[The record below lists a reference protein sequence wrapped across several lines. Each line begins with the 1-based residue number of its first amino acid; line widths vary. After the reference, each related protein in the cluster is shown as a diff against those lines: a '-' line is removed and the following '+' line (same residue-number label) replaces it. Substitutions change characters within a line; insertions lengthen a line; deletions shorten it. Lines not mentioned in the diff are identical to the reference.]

1 MKNISL
7 AEDTISK
14 DEMDSL
20 ADWLKTYP
28 RLTKGPLTEEF
39 EEAWSQK
46 LGVKH
51 SVFVNSGSS
60 ANLLMLYTLIE
71 SGEIKVGD
79 KVIVPAISWA
89 TDLAPVI
96 QLGLVPILCD
106 VDPENLGVCPKHLEE
121 VVAEHNPKV
130 LLLVSVLGLVPN
142 MPLLKGIC
150 DNNNIILLED
160 VCESLGSKW
169 SGKTL
174 GTFGLMS
181 SFSLYFGHHLS
192 TIEGGMVCT
201 NDTETYHLLKSIRSH
216 GWGRE
221 YPEGERKALES
232 KYNVGEFNSLF
243 TFYNVGF
250 NIRAT
255 DLQAFIGISQLKK
268 WDCVCATRSNNFKT
282 YLSALPDG
290 IWKPTIDSRSYIS
303 NFAYPL
309 ITPNRDRIRERLTA
323 EGIECRPLI
332 SGSMSK
338 QPMYTK
344 NYSNT
349 NTYEVAEKIHR
360 EGMYLPNHQHLSEE
374 DVIRICDIIK
384 DEI

>member
-1 MKNISL
+1 MKNIAL

-39 EEAWSQK
+39 EEAWSRK

-71 SGEIKVGD
+71 SGKLSVGD
-79 KVIVPAISWA
+79 EVIVPAISWA

-96 QLGLVPILCD
+96 QLGLKPVLCD
-106 VDPENLGVCPKHLEE
+106 VDQNNLGVSPSHLREI
-121 VVAEHNPKV
+121 VKKYNPKV
-130 LLLVSVLGLVPN
+130 LLLVSVLGLVPD
-142 MPLLKGIC
+142 MPLIQGIC
-150 DNNNIILLED
+150 DKNNIILLED

-169 SGKTL
+169 DATNL
-174 GTFGLMS
+174 GTYGLMS
-181 SFSLYFGHHLS
+181 TFSLYFGHHLS

-201 NDTETYHLLKSIRSH
+201 NDTETYHLLKSVRSH
-216 GWGRE
+216 GWGRD
-221 YPEGERKALES
+221 YPAEERKALER
-232 KYNVGEFNSLF
+232 KFNVSEFNSMF

-250 NIRAT
+250 NMRST
-255 DLQAFIGISQLKK
+255 DLQAFLGLSQLNK
-268 WDCVCATRSNNFKT
+268 WDAVCEAREKNFKT
-282 YLSALPDG
+282 YFKLLSHKL
-290 IWKPTIDSRSYIS
+290 WKPLLDSRSYVS

-309 ITPNRDRIRERLTA
+309 ITPHRDKIRELLTA

-344 NYSNT
+344 NYVNT
-349 NTYEVAEKIHR
+349 NTYTVAEKIHR
-360 EGMYLPNHQHLSEE
+360 EGLYLPNHPHLSEE
-374 DVIRICDIIK
+374 GITRICDIINNAV
-384 DEI
+384 